1 MAGEM
6 TASQE
11 RKESLCGWK
20 EMDLQKKTGL
30 GPNRIPGPE
39 LGNTG
44 LERKNHGKIQR
55 SFRQIFKTRFE
66 KVNLTQ
72 CRQRP
77 RRQWEGVKR
86 LRGREETE
94 RAWRDCSRW
103 SAGAPQERYT
113 NWVILW
119 WSSGYGL
126 LCFYCYGPGFD
137 PWSGNYDPASCA
149 ASQKQ
154 DKNLGLGPGSGNAKW
169 RISMQYS
176 REKTDRTWWW
186 VTILS
191 ARILASSFSTHLKKR
206 FYWSA
211 PASFSTSYFQI
222 SHSSAAK
229 LVPKGHSGSNSD
241 PISSPFPRDSYHN
254 TDFLPID

>member
-77 RRQWEGVKR
+77 RRQ
-86 LRGREETE
+86 
-94 RAWRDCSRW
+94 
-103 SAGAPQERYT
+103 
-113 NWVILW
+113 
-119 WSSGYGL
+119 
-126 LCFYCYGPGFD
+126 
-137 PWSGNYDPASCA
+137 
-149 ASQKQ
+149 
-154 DKNLGLGPGSGNAKW
+154 
-169 RISMQYS
+169 
-176 REKTDRTWWW
+176 
-186 VTILS
+186 
-191 ARILASSFSTHLKKR
+191 
-206 FYWSA
+206 
-211 PASFSTSYFQI
+211 
-222 SHSSAAK
+222 
-229 LVPKGHSGSNSD
+229 
-241 PISSPFPRDSYHN
+241 
-254 TDFLPID
+254 

>member
-86 LRGREETE
+86 LRGREETAQDGLQE
-94 RAWRDCSRW
+94 PRRRDTQTGW
-103 SAGAPQERYT
+103 F
-113 NWVILW
+113 
-119 WSSGYGL
+119 SGGPVVTDS
-126 LCFYCYGPGFD
+126 CVSTAMGPGLIL
-137 PWSGNYDPASCA
+137 GQGTMILQAV
-149 ASQKQ
+149 QHG
-154 DKNLGLGPGSGNAKW
+154 KN
-169 RISMQYS
+169 
-176 REKTDRTWWW
+176 KTKTLD
-186 VTILS
+186 
-191 ARILASSFSTHLKKR
+191 
-206 FYWSA
+206 
-211 PASFSTSYFQI
+211 
-222 SHSSAAK
+222 
-229 LVPKGHSGSNSD
+229 
-241 PISSPFPRDSYHN
+241 
-254 TDFLPID
+254 